1 MQTLTE
7 QLERLTMQPHREP
20 SDHSALLSALSQE
33 EQALLKEKVICYLL
47 TPAPETL
54 AAAIIT
60 TAA

>member
-33 EQALLKEKVICYLL
+33 KQALPKEKVICYVL
-47 TPAPETL
+47 TPEPETQ
-54 AAAIIT
+54 AATIIT